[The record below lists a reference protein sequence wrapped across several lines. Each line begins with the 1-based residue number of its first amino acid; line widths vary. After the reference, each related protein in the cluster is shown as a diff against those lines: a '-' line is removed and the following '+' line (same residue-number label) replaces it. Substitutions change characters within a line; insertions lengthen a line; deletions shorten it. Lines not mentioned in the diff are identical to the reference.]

1 MTSKEVSDIYVKAIY
16 FSTTTMTTVGY
27 GDISAT
33 GDHLEQIF
41 CMLMIFFGM
50 AVFALI

>member
-1 MTSKEVSDIYVKAIY
+1 MYIQAIY

-27 GDISAT
+27 GDASAT
-33 GDHLEQIF
+33 GSPAEQVY
-41 CMLMIFFGM
+41 CMVMIFFGM